1 MDADSRNTMLSLI
14 KENFEEDKS
23 VFIMNHAEMN
33 DDFFKH
39 KIRVS
44 LAPKKITV
52 KKLGDIVVNASKYE
66 QIF

>member
-1 MDADSRNTMLSLI
+1 MDSDSRNTMLSLI
-14 KENFEEDKS
+14 KDNFGEDKS

-44 LAPKKITV
+44 LKDSKVTL
-52 KKLGDIVVNASKYE
+52 KKLGDLAIKKSIYE